1 MRNLYQKFC
10 RSVEDIFYRE
20 GSNHIFYLWIFIS
33 IIEMSV
39 LLFIAKRIDERFP
52 YSLSPIFICFFSI
65 YLVIWLFLRAVHAC
79 DRKEREKKNRDH
91 IRNAPLN
98 WKRFSVTA
106 NKSAPVLDFEVYD
119 RDTIYKT
126 LTPWQQ
132 VMGDKDFLIKKLK
145 PLGWDFQEFQTNYN
159 KRCGTFDD
167 YNFYFKKDKRYL
179 CVLSYSGGYLLQM
192 KQLQKIDEVA
202 EIGIYKDVEVDNR
215 EIEKINKCLKGDQ
228 YG

>member
-1 MRNLYQKFC
+1 MRNLYQKLC

-106 NKSAPVLDFEVYD
+106 NN
-119 RDTIYKT
+119 
-126 LTPWQQ
+126 
-132 VMGDKDFLIKKLK
+132 FLIKKLK

-167 YNFYFKKDKRYL
+167 YSFYFKKDKRYL